1 MSAPMRV
8 GLIGYGAWGRHH
20 ARALAAAPSAR
31 LGAIAARGEESA
43 AAAAAD
49 WPGATMYRDWRRL
62 LEDPDLEAVAVAVPN
77 GLHAEVALAALAAGK
92 HVLLEKPMALTLAD
106 CDRLIAAARAAGRV
120 LTIGHELRVSRQW
133 APVRR
138 LIAEG
143 AIGPLRHL
151 SFSLFRFP
159 YRQGSAAWRYERG
172 AVGSWILE
180 EPVHLFDL
188 MLWYGRELGP
198 PRSLRA
204 VAEGDPAMPTALA
217 VTVRFEGGAFAT
229 LNTVVGGFE
238 HHLALH
244 VMGRDGA
251 MRALWSA
258 SMDRSGEPS
267 ASLHILRGR
276 AAPGQVA
283 EAIPF
288 DRSGEIFELET
299 QAEEAIR
306 GFREGRAL
314 VPPEEARAAIACCLL
329 AERSAREGGMEIPWT
344 GADPPA

>member
-1 MSAPMRV
+1 MTAPMRV
-8 GLIGYGAWGRHH
+8 GLVGYGAWGRHH
-20 ARALAAAPSAR
+20 ARAFAAAPSAA
-31 LGAIAARGEESA
+31 LVAIAARGPENA
-43 AAAAAD
+43 AAATTD
-49 WPGATMYRDWRRL
+49 WPGVAIHRDWRAVA
-62 LEDPDLEAVAVAVPN
+62 EDLSIEALAVAVPN
-77 GLHAEVALAALAAGK
+77 ALHAEVALAALAAGK

-106 CDRLIAAARAAGRV
+106 CDRLIAAACSAGRV

-133 APVRR
+133 APVRA

-143 AIGPLRHL
+143 AIGALRHAA
-151 SFSLFRFP
+151 FTLFRFP
-159 YRQGSAAWRYERG
+159 YRQGSAAWRYDRA

-188 MLWYGRELGP
+188 LLWYGRELGP
-198 PRSLRA
+198 PETLRA
-204 VAEGDPAMPTALA
+204 VAEGDPAMPNALA
-217 VTVRFEGGAFAT
+217 VTLRFAGGAFAT

-244 VMGRDGA
+244 VMGSAGA
-251 MRALWSA
+251 IRALWSA
-258 SMDRSGEPS
+258 AMDRSGEPT

-276 AAPGQVA
+276 AAPGQTA

-299 QAEEAIR
+299 QAEQAVR

-314 VPPEEARAAIACCLL
+314 VPPDQARAAIACCLL
-329 AERSAREGGMEIPWT
+329 AERSAREGGREIPWT
-344 GADPPA
+344 DADPSS